1 MKYYLILCLFFISC
15 STHPRL
21 FSNDGSLFLRKKI
34 NRLIVDSG
42 LGATMG
48 INVVSLKTGKTIYE
62 LNSEKLFMPASN
74 NKLFTCAAALDFL
87 GRDFSFFTN
96 VLKQNDNAILQ
107 GGGDPD
113 LTIKHLDSL
122 AYVVS
127 KKIDVIDTLFLDD
140 TFLDSVYYGNGWM
153 WDEGPWWYAAPV
165 GALSVNDNCID
176 FYVQPGKKGQN
187 AIVNY
192 FPNTSYISIQ
202 NQSLTVNEKTNL
214 KKLKID
220 RDWSARKNNF
230 YVTGEIFYK
239 KELDTLRRNIH
250 DPTMF
255 VGVLFKEMLQKYGLK
270 INYVMKERVNSNIDT
285 LATHQS
291 LPLIESASNLMNESD
306 NLTAELFIKTI
317 GRNNIAQG
325 NWKDGLDSVK
335 SLLAA
340 SALIDT
346 SQLRIADGSGVSRYN
361 LTSAKQLTS
370 FLDWVYKSQYKDDFI
385 STLPSGGKR
394 NGTLEKRL
402 NTEGNFVRAKTGGL
416 SGVCN
421 LSGYVFSPKYGP
433 IAFSILMSG
442 YRGSSQPYRTLQD
455 AIIKEL
461 VYG

>member
-1 MKYYLILCLFFISC
+1 M
-15 STHPRL
+15 
-21 FSNDGSLFLRKKI
+21 
-34 NRLIVDSG
+34 
-42 LGATMG
+42 
-48 INVVSLKTGKTIYE
+48 
-62 LNSEKLFMPASN
+62 
-74 NKLFTCAAALDFL
+74 
-87 GRDFSFFTN
+87 
-96 VLKQNDNAILQ
+96 LKQNDNAILQ

-127 KKIDVIDTLFLDD
+127 RKIDVIDTLFLDD

-192 FPNTSYISIQ
+192 FPNTSYISLQ

-214 KKLKID
+214 KKLKIH

-270 INYVMKERVNSNIDT
+270 INYVMRERVNSNVDT

-291 LPLIESASNLMNESD
+291 LPLSESASNLMNESD

-317 GRNNIAQG
+317 D
-325 NWKDGLDSVK
+325 K
-335 SLLAA
+335 
-340 SALIDT
+340 
-346 SQLRIADGSGVSRYN
+346 
-361 LTSAKQLTS
+361 
-370 FLDWVYKSQYKDDFI
+370 
-385 STLPSGGKR
+385 
-394 NGTLEKRL
+394 
-402 NTEGNFVRAKTGGL
+402 
-416 SGVCN
+416 
-421 LSGYVFSPKYGP
+421 
-433 IAFSILMSG
+433 
-442 YRGSSQPYRTLQD
+442 
-455 AIIKEL
+455 IIIIF
-461 VYG
+461 